1 MNIVN
6 KLTLRH
12 LKENKSRTVVTTLG
26 ICVSVAMITAVF
38 VAMASFL
45 NLFGE
50 ITVIGNGDNHAQ
62 FYNITQEQ
70 LNQLEK
76 DERIKETGIYITPEN
91 SSIILKDRKTDRQ
104 GTCEILIGDEV
115 YLKQML
121 TSECEGIMPRNENE
135 VAVEQ
140 SLLDKNALDL
150 KVGDKITFSQGIR
163 YIKGN
168 ADGDDVIVSGDY
180 YYPDEK
186 FLADNYKEYTIT
198 AILHDNPATAFTSVF
213 RGMSEEEKAGV
224 VSAAIQL
231 TDLNYKSL
239 DTVKKIIKDYKIS
252 DYAINTDYL
261 ESVLAIDEESNIATS
276 LIPMAAILLVI
287 IMIASVVL
295 IYNAFGMSLSERVR
309 YLGMLASVGAT
320 RKQKE
325 MSVYYE
331 GIILGCVGIPVGII
345 SGIIGIGITLK
356 SIGNKIISTG
366 MINSVSD
373 SNMEMKTVVPLWAI
387 IGIVLIS
394 ILTIFISCFVPS
406 RKASKIT
413 PIDAIRQRNEIKV
426 KAKKLK
432 SPKIIRKVFGY
443 EGEIAHKNLKRN
455 GRKSRVITTSIAL
468 SIILFLSCN
477 YFCSMLTQANSLE
490 MDIPYQ
496 VQAMV
501 NYSDKEKFEEDIKN
515 ISGIDKYYTVNNKYF
530 YCGGDNSDVGKN
542 FENKEYLTQSYKNLF
557 SSSISLSIHAID
569 DSDFNKIC
577 KTNGIDYNQFYGND
591 AKCLLLNDIT
601 HKGSGE
607 KVFNSKI
614 IGQHIVS
621 NENEYTDPFD
631 YEIAGLIAFDKDNY
645 VCRLSQKNN
654 LAVYIPISQYAKV
667 KIAQGNTSEISLL
680 IGIETEKH
688 SEVVEELEKMFEEK
702 EYSGTYVSDYVEL
715 LQTMDTLVFII
726 EVFVYGFIALI
737 SLITIANIVNT
748 ISTNIQLRRKEFAM
762 LKSVGTTPNGFRK
775 IISLESLF
783 YGIKAVIF
791 GIPISVVISL
801 IMNKTMSS
809 TAIPFIF
816 DWKLYLIVIAVVF
829 FVIGITM
836 LFSVSKLKDD
846 SIVETLKEEIN

>member
-50 ITVIGNGDNHAQ
+50 ISIIGSGDYHAQ
-62 FYNITQEQ
+62 FYDITQEQ
-70 LNQLEK
+70 LNHLKE
-76 DERIKETGIYITPEN
+76 DERIRETGIYITPEN
-91 SSIILKDRKTDRQ
+91 SSITLKDRKTDRL

-121 TSECEGIMPRNENE
+121 TSECDGIMPRNETE

-140 SLLDKNALDL
+140 SLLDKNDLDL

-163 YIKGN
+163 YISEN
-168 ADGDDVIVSGDY
+168 GDNLTVSGDY
-180 YYPDEK
+180 YYPEEE
-186 FLADNYKEYTIT
+186 FLADEYKEYTIT
-198 AILHDNPATAFTSVF
+198 AILHDNPATAFTDVF
-213 RGMSEEEKAGV
+213 RGMSEEEKSGV

-231 TDLNYKSL
+231 SDLNYKSL

-252 DYAINTDYL
+252 DYKINTDYL
-261 ESVLAIDEESNIATS
+261 QTVLAIDEDSDIAIS
-276 LIPMAAILLVI
+276 LIPMAGIILMI

-295 IYNAFGMSLSERVR
+295 IYNAFGMSLSERIR

-320 RKQKE
+320 RKQKK

-366 MINSVSD
+366 MINGVSD

-443 EGEIAHKNLKRN
+443 EGELAYKNLKRN

-468 SIILFLSCN
+468 SIILFLCCN

-496 VQAMV
+496 VQVMV
-501 NYSDKEKFEEDIKN
+501 ASSDVEKFEKDIKN
-515 ISGIDKYYTVNNKYF
+515 INGIDKYYTVNKQYI
-530 YCGGDNSDVGKN
+530 YCGGNDSNVEKN
-542 FENKEYLTQSYKNLF
+542 FENSEYLTQAYKKLF
-557 SSSISLSIHAID
+557 SSSISLYINSID
-569 DSDFNKIC
+569 DSDFNEIC
-577 KTNGIDYNQFYGND
+577 KINGIDYNQFYGDNL
-591 AKCLLLNDIT
+591 KCLLLNDIS
-601 HKGSGE
+601 HKGSGK
-607 KVFNSKI
+607 KVFNDKI
-614 IGQHIVS
+614 IGQHIMS
-621 NENEYTDPFD
+621 NDSYGEPFN
-631 YEIAGLIAFDKDNY
+631 YEIAGLVNYDKDNY
-645 VCRLSQKNN
+645 VCHLSQKNN
-654 LAVYIPISQYAKV
+654 LAVYIPVSQYEKEKMAEV
-667 KIAQGNTSEISLL
+667 GTSEISRL

-688 SEVVEELEKMFEEK
+688 TEVAEEISKLFEEN
-702 EYSGTYVSDYVEL
+702 EYRDTYVSDYVEL
-715 LQTMDTLVFII
+715 LQTMDTLVFVI

-775 IISLESLF
+775 ITSLESLF

-791 GIPISVVISL
+791 GIPISVVISI

-809 TAIPFIF
+809 TAIPFIC